1 MGEMTE
7 RDDDIIRVPD
17 LIIPVRTLLWK
28 NSLANSLVN
37 CPECVARE
45 RKAVIERE
53 AAEGSQEGL
62 QKLIEQIEIP
72 MKFDPITKH
81 YICKRCGLYATRE
94 QVGDIREKVN
104 RRDPTKEDK
113 HYDYLDWWQK
123 SKKDKV

>member
-72 MKFDPITKH
+72 MKFDPVTKH